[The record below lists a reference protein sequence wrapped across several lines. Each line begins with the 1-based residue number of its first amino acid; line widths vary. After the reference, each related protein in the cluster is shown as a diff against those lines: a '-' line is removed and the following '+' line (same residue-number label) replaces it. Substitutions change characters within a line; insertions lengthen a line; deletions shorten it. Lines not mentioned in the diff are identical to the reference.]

1 MLMRV
6 NSYSS
11 FKKAGRLV
19 AQSALFICLLTTL
32 AFGQPSNAAPA
43 ATKEGD
49 AILGDWLTENGKG
62 RVRVFKTKQ
71 GLFVGK
77 IIWLR
82 EPNNESG
89 TPKVDRNNPDEA
101 LRTRPVVG
109 LFVLRDFSHDAANVW
124 HNGKIYDPENGND
137 YSCTLTLV
145 APGKLEVRGYIGV
158 SLFGR
163 TSVWTR

>member
-1 MLMRV
+1 MTPLLIH
-6 NSYSS
+6 SATL
-11 FKKAGRLV
+11 AGKQVFLIG
-19 AQSALFICLLTTL
+19 LFILLFFAAGFAQT
-32 AFGQPSNAAPA
+32 AANAAPA
-43 ATKEGD
+43 VKEAD

-62 RVRVFKTKQ
+62 RVRIFKTKTGQ
-71 GLFVGK
+71 YVGK

-101 LRTRPVVG
+101 LRTRPIIG
-109 LFVLRDFSHDAANVW
+109 LFVLRDFSYDAANVW

-137 YSCTLTLV
+137 YSCTLTMV